1 MRSTETNLWRP
12 LSRFR
17 EVPTLFAVG
26 CVERARRERRTDGRT
41 DGRAGG
47 RGHGLSSDVR
57 RGTDRVPRVVVVVV
71 VVVVVAVH
79 TFRAFRFHAS
89 SRIESIALGWP
100 QYGGG

>member
-1 MRSTETNLWRP
+1 MRSTETNLWRA

-26 CVERARRERRTDGRT
+26 CVVRARRERRTDGRT
-41 DGRAGG
+41 D
-47 RGHGLSSDVR
+47 GLSSDVR
-57 RGTDRVPRVVVVVV
+57 RGTDRVPRVFVFVVVFVVV